1 MRFQSI
7 IYRDIMPRSAS
18 RLVAT
23 GLLAVGALLAALT
36 RPSHAVNIT
45 LDYTYDTSNFFGAGN
60 PSGATAGAQAKAA
73 LEAVA
78 SFYSTILTDTFSA
91 IQTPPDFSSSQFNGV
106 AFWDWSLNFS
116 HPGTGIPET
125 LENQAIP
132 ADEYRIYAG
141 ARGISGNTLG
151 IGGPGGFG
159 WASNNNGGGFSQA
172 EINQLN
178 QITANFSDA
187 VENRGETSGFARW
200 GGAITFDRD
209 GSTTWHYNHLTAPTA
224 GTNDFFSV
232 AMHELGHALG
242 LGASDEWQGY
252 ASGANAF
259 FTGPAATS
267 LYGGNPPLNISR
279 DHWKA
284 GTMSQIL
291 STSTSQEAAMDPD
304 ITTGTRKRLTKL
316 DAAALTD
323 IGWTVVAPPP
333 PTYNPADF
341 NEDTFVNAADLT
353 MWKGAF
359 GINANG
365 DADGDNDSDGADYL
379 IWQRNFGA
387 TSGLSAGSGTLAAVP
402 EPSAALAAIM
412 GAAMIAA
419 FRRRL

>member
-1 MRFQSI
+1 MRLQL
-7 IYRDIMPRSAS
+7 MVCRSFAS
-18 RLVAT
+18 RSTALTLAA
-23 GLLAVGALLAALT
+23 GLLFTATVHPAQ
-36 RPSHAVNIT
+36 AVNVK

-60 PSGATAGAQAKAA
+60 PSGAAAGDQAKAA

-78 SFYSTILTDTFSA
+78 SFYSTILTDSFSS
-91 IQTPPDFSSSQFNGV
+91 IQTPPNFASSNFDGV
-106 AFWDWSLNFS
+106 AFWNWSMNFS
-116 HPGTGIPET
+116 HPGTGGTVT
-125 LENQAIP
+125 LQNQTIP

-141 ARGISGNTLG
+141 ASNISGTTLG

-159 WASNNNGGGFSQA
+159 WSSNNNGGGFTQA
-172 EINQLN
+172 EVNQLS
-178 QITANFSDA
+178 QITEDFSNA
-187 VENRGETSGFARW
+187 VENRGETSGFANW

-232 AMHELGHALG
+232 AVHELGHALG
-242 LGASDEWQGY
+242 LGASEEWQGF
-252 ASGANAF
+252 ASGPTAF

-267 LYGGNPPLNISR
+267 LYGGNPPLNPTR

-291 STSTSQEAAMDPD
+291 STSTAQEAALDPD

-323 IGWTVVAPPP
+323 IGWSVVAPPP
-333 PTYNPADF
+333 PTYNVADF
-341 NEDTFVNAADLT
+341 NEDSSVNGADLT

-359 GINANG
+359 GLNANG

-387 TSGLSAGSGTLAAVP
+387 TSASGTLATIP
-402 EPSAALAAIM
+402 EPTTLTLLAGSAGLMSYAR
-412 GAAMIAA
+412 
-419 FRRRL
+419 RRRLGR

>member
-1 MRFQSI
+1 MALRYASI
-7 IYRDIMPRSAS
+7 AAW
-18 RLVAT
+18 LACVVA
-23 GLLAVGALLAALT
+23 GLSQPAQ
-36 RPSHAVNIT
+36 AVNLK

-73 LEAVA
+73 LEAAA

-91 IQTPPDFSSSQFNGV
+91 IQTPPDFHSAVSGDVQIWN
-106 AFWDWSLNFS
+106 WSMNFS
-116 HPGTGIPET
+116 HPATGSPVVLSNLSI
-125 LENQAIP
+125 A

-141 ARGISGNTLG
+141 ASAIAGSTLG
-151 IGGPGGFG
+151 IGGPGGYGYSSTNQEIGFTS
-159 WASNNNGGGFSQA
+159 AENNQISQ
-172 EINQLN
+172 INQ
-178 QITANFSDA
+178 NFQSA
-187 VENRGETSGFARW
+187 VVSRGETSGFARW

-232 AMHELGHALG
+232 AVHELGHALG
-242 LGASDEWQGY
+242 LGASEEWQGF
-252 ASGANAF
+252 ASGPSAF

-267 LYGGNPPLNISR
+267 LYGGNPPLNPTR

-291 STSTSQEAAMDPD
+291 STSTAQEAALDPD

-323 IGWTVVAPPP
+323 IGWSVVAPPP
-333 PTYNPADF
+333 PTYNVADF
-341 NEDTFVNAADLT
+341 NEDSSVNGADLT

-359 GINANG
+359 GLNANG

-387 TSGLSAGSGTLAAVP
+387 TSASGTLATIP
-402 EPSAALAAIM
+402 EPTTLTLLAGSAGLMSYAR
-412 GAAMIAA
+412 
-419 FRRRL
+419 RRRLGR